1 MIRKSLLPL
10 LPLLF
15 VTVTHAEPQGAPPT
29 PQTKVADQPIVS
41 AATGTQS
48 IDRYVVAGG
57 GGTSTAGSFRLEGTV
72 GQAVAGGSISGASYT
87 VNSGFWVPETTS
99 VPAKKRGGQ
108 ITSQ

>member
-15 VTVTHAEPQGAPPT
+15 VAVAHAEPQGGAT
-29 PQTKVADQPIVS
+29 TAQAKAADQPVVS
-41 AATGTQS
+41 ADTGAQT

-57 GGTSTAGSFRLEGTV
+57 GGKSSAGSFSLDGTV
-72 GQAVAGGSISGASYT
+72 GQAVAGGNISGGSFT

-99 VPAKKRGGQ
+99 TPVKKRGGQ